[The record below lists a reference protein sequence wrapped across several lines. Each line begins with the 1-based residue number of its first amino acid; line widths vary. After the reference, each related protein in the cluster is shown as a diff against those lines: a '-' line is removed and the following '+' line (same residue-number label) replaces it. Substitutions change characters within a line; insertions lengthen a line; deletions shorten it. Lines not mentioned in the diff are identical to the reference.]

1 MRSLLIGWLALLAFG
16 AVPLR
21 GDDQRECVVLLHGVA
36 VGPWT
41 MQRLASALEAA
52 GYRTVNLGYAS
63 RHRTLEQIAGEDLPA
78 ALRAHEVAAA
88 PRLHFV
94 THSMGSLVV
103 RLYLRDQR
111 PANLGRVVM
120 LGPPNQGSAAADA
133 ASRHSVLRWLIG
145 VNLERLGTG
154 PRAITREL
162 GAADFELGVIAGQS
176 SINPLFNHVFTGPHD
191 GAVAVEATTL
201 AGMRDHLVVPYSH
214 TLMLWRR
221 MVIDQTLHFLRHG
234 KFATTESDAKK

>member
-1 MRSLLIGWLALLAFG
+1 MAFLAFSS
-16 AVPLR
+16 ATLR
-21 GDDQRECVVLLHGVA
+21 ADDQRECVVLLHGVA
-36 VGPWT
+36 VGPWA
-41 MQRLASALEAA
+41 MKPLADALEAA

-63 RHRTLEQIAGEDLPA
+63 RHRTIEQIASEDLPA
-78 ALRAHEVAAA
+78 ALRAHEVASA

-133 ASRHSVLRWLIG
+133 AARHQVLRWLIG

-154 PRAITREL
+154 ERAITREL

-191 GAVAVEATTL
+191 GAVAVQSTRL
-201 AGMRDHLVVPYSH
+201 AGMSDHLVVPYSH

-221 MVIDQTLHFLRHG
+221 VVIDQTLHFLRHG
-234 KFATTESDAKK
+234 KFATAESGGKK